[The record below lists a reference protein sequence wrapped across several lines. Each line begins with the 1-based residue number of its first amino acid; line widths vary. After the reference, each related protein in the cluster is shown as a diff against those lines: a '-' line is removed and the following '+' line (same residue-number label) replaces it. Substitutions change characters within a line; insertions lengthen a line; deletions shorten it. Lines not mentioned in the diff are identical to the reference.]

1 MASGRVRLRD
11 RDRPVT
17 DAGSATVAGIGAV
30 VAFVAMGAAVAAGAG
45 AVRAEALAQAV
56 ADAAALS
63 GAASAREGGEGCG
76 TALDVAVANS
86 AELVGCVADG
96 AVVTVRVAVP
106 SPFAGG
112 ALADAVAGPR
122 W

>member
-1 MASGRVRLRD
+1 M
-11 RDRPVT
+11 T

-30 VAFVAMGAAVAAGAG
+30 VAFMAMGAAVAAGSG
-45 AVRAEALAQAV
+45 VSRAEALAQAV

-63 GAASAREGGEGCG
+63 GAASARVGGDGCG
-76 TALDVAVANS
+76 AALEVAAANS
-86 AELVGCVADG
+86 AELVACAADG

-106 SPFAGG
+106 SPLAGG
-112 ALADAVAGPR
+112 VLADAVAGPR